1 MAVTNQERVGKAMDL
16 LKNGLAPFA
25 SREFINHHKGRSA
38 QVLQQILGEP
48 VQDMKGHF
56 LNMDVAA
63 LLKVMWESWNDVYR
77 STLGHAERNLVSELR
92 DVRNRWA
99 HQASF
104 SSDDTYRA
112 LDSTHRL
119 LTAVSAPESVEV
131 DSIKTELLRV
141 RFDEQARTQR
151 RRTTS
156 AVVESGAT
164 GRLTPWREVITP
176 HQDVA
181 SGRYQ
186 QAEFAADLW
195 QVRLGEGSS
204 EYLDPAEFFR
214 RTYLTD
220 SLRHLLGGAVRR
232 LAGMGSDPVVQL
244 QTNFGGGKTHSM
256 LALYHLFSGTPVSDL
271 SGMDTVM
278 QETGVEALPSVN
290 RVVLVGNRISPGNPA
305 TKADGTEIRTLWGE
319 LAWQLGHD
327 AGGQAEARRAY
338 ERVRADDERATN
350 PGDVLRELFN
360 EYGPSL
366 ILIDEWVAYARQL
379 HDEGDLPGGSF
390 ETQFTF
396 AQALSESAKLANN
409 CLLVISLP
417 ASDTTESPHA
427 QADDAEVGGLRGRA
441 ALNRMTNV
449 IGRIETSWRPASA
462 EESFEIVRRRLF
474 QPIVDPANFTTRD
487 NVARAFCEL
496 YRSNHQEFPPECAE
510 PDYEK
515 RVRAAYP
522 IHPEVFERLYIDW
535 STLQSFQRTRGVLRL
550 MAAVIHSLWEKG
562 DRNPLILPAN
572 MPVDDPRVQFELTR
586 YLPDNWVPV
595 IERDIDGTNALP
607 LRLDGEVPNLGKY
620 GACRRVARA
629 IFLGS
634 APIRAAANQGIED
647 RRIKLGCVIPGE
659 PAAVFGDA
667 MRRLGSTATYLY
679 QDGARYWY
687 STQPTV
693 ANLAE
698 SRAEEYRRNRDKVD
712 QEIEQRLRADLRAR
726 GDFNRVHI
734 FPASGHD
741 VQDDLE
747 ASLVVLGPVYPH
759 TREGGPDSRAIT
771 AAKTMLESRGNTPR
785 LFRNTLAFL
794 AADETRLQ
802 DLEDGVRRYL
812 AWKSILADREP
823 LDLPPHQVRQAE
835 SQQTAADGA
844 VTARIGETYQWLLVP
859 AQTTPQANVEWQA
872 TRLTGQGPL
881 AERAAKR
888 MHNDESLVTS
898 FAGTR
903 LRMELD
909 RIPLWRGDHVLVRQL
924 VEDFASYCYLP
935 RLKEPQVLLQAMSNG
950 LSLMTWEQD
959 SFAYADGYDES
970 AARYRGLH
978 FGPRA
983 ALLDSDPGIL
993 VRPEVARKQM
1003 DTEFA
1008 PPIEH
1013 VTDEPGITYVQQ
1025 PREPTAV
1032 HEPTGREAPVEP
1044 PRPKSKR
1051 YHGSVRLDATRVG
1064 RDASLIADEVIAHL
1078 TALLEAD
1085 VTLTLEIEAHIPDGA
1100 PEQVVR
1106 TVTENSRTLKFD
1118 DSGFETE

>member
-1 MAVTNQERVGKAMDL
+1 MAITNRDRVGSAMDT
-16 LKNGLAPFA
+16 LKSGLAPFV
-25 SREFINHHKGRSA
+25 SREFINHHKGRSD
-38 QVLQQILGEP
+38 QVLQQVLGGP
-48 VQDMKGHF
+48 VQAAKGHF
-56 LNMDVAA
+56 SNMDAAA
-63 LLKVMWESWNDVYR
+63 LLRVMWESWNEVYR
-77 STLGHAERNLVSELR
+77 DTLGHAERSLVSELR
-92 DVRNRWA
+92 DIRNRWA
-99 HQASF
+99 HQESF
-104 SSDDTYRA
+104 SSDDAYRA

-119 LTAVSAPESVEV
+119 LSAVSSPEAGEV
-131 DSIKTELLRV
+131 DNMKMELLRV

-151 RRTTS
+151 RRTAGT
-156 AVVESGAT
+156 AIENQAT
-164 GRLTPWREVITP
+164 GGLAPWREVVSP

-195 QVRLGEGSS
+195 QVHLGEGSS
-204 EYLDPAEFFR
+204 EYLDPSEFFR

-220 SLRHLLGGAVRR
+220 SLKQLLGGAVQRF
-232 LAGMGSDPVVQL
+232 ASMGGDPVVQL

-256 LALYHLFSGTPVSDL
+256 LALYHLFSGAPIGGL
-271 SGMDTVM
+271 SGMDAVM
-278 QETGVEALPSVN
+278 QETGVAALPSVN
-290 RVVLVGNRISPGNPA
+290 RVVLVGNRISPGNPVSK
-305 TKADGTEIRTLWGE
+305 TDGTEVRTLWGE
-319 LAWQLGHD
+319 LAWQLGQT

-350 PGDVLRELFN
+350 PGDALRELLN

-379 HDEGDLPGGSF
+379 HDEGDLPAGSF

-396 AQALSESAKLANN
+396 AQALSESAKLAKN

-427 QADDAEVGGLRGRA
+427 QADDVEVGGLRGRA
-441 ALNRMTNV
+441 ALGRLRNV
-449 IGRIETSWRPASA
+449 IGRVDSSWRPASA

-474 QPIVDPANFTTRD
+474 QPIVDPANFATRD
-487 NVARAFCEL
+487 NVARAFCDL
-496 YRSNHQEFPPECAE
+496 YRTSHQEFPPECVEA
-510 PDYEK
+510 DYEK

-522 IHPEVFERLYIDW
+522 IHPEVFERLYSDW

-572 MPVDDPRVQFELTR
+572 VPLDDPRVQFELTR

-595 IERDIDGTNALP
+595 IERDIDGANSLP

-620 GACRRVARA
+620 GACRRVARS
-629 IFLGS
+629 IYLGS
-634 APIRAAANQGIED
+634 APIPAAANRGIED

-667 MRRLGSTATYLY
+667 MRRLGSAATYLY

-712 QEIEQRLRADLRAR
+712 EEIGRRLREDLSNR
-726 GDFNRVHI
+726 GEFNKVHI
-734 FPASGHD
+734 LPSSSHD
-741 VQDDLE
+741 VQDDQD
-747 ASLVVLGPVYPH
+747 ASLVVLGPTYPH
-759 TREGGPDSRAIT
+759 TREGGSDSRAIT
-771 AAKTMLESRGNTPR
+771 AAKSILESRGNTPR

-794 AADETRLQ
+794 AADDTRLQ
-802 DLEDGVRRYL
+802 DLEDGLRRFL
-812 AWKSILADREP
+812 AWKSILGDREP

-835 SQQTAADGA
+835 SQQAAADSA
-844 VTARIGETYQWLLVP
+844 VAARIGETYQWLLVP
-859 AQTTPQANVEWQA
+859 VQSSPQAELQWQA
-872 TRLTGQGPL
+872 IRLAGQGSL
-881 AERAAKR
+881 AHRASRR
-888 MHNDESLVTS
+888 MRNDELLITV

-909 RIPLWRGDHVLVRQL
+909 RIPLWRGDHVSARQL
-924 VEDFASYCYLP
+924 VDDFACYSYLP
-935 RLKEPQVLLQAMSNG
+935 RLKEPAVLLEAIRNG

-959 SFAYADGYDES
+959 SFAYADGYDDG
-970 AARYRGLH
+970 AGRYRGLQS
-978 FGPRA
+978 GPRG
-983 ALLDSDPGIL
+983 ALTDSDPGLL

-1003 DTEFA
+1003 NAEVA
-1008 PPIEH
+1008 PAAITSEAG
-1013 VTDEPGITYVQQ
+1013 TTYVLG
-1025 PREPTAV
+1025 PGKPGEIRETSAE
-1032 HEPTGREAPVEP
+1032 EPSETT
-1044 PRPKSKR
+1044 PRPAARR
-1051 YHGSVRLDATRVG
+1051 YHGSVKLDPTRVG
-1064 RDASLIADEVIAHL
+1064 RDAGQVADEVIAHL
-1078 TALLEAD
+1078 AGLLGAD
-1085 VTLTLEIEAHIPDGA
+1085 VRLTLEIEANIPDGA

-1106 TVTENSRTLKFD
+1106 TVTENSRTLHFD